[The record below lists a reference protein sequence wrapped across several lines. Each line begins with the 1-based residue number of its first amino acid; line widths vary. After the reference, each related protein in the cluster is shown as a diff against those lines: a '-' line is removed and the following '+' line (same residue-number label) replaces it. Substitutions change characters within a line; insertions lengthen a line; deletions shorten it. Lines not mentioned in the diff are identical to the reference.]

1 MIITKKWLDKYIDFT
16 DISNDDIVVALNNL
30 GFEVKRTHNFDHN
43 RDVVF
48 GWVQIVNEILDTNL
62 KFYLVAKGQE
72 LVDSIVCE
80 ASNPVKNEYVIV
92 ASPETILAGD
102 TKITK
107 QQIKGYVSEEMIC
120 YLNELGISK
129 KCLTTVKKDKIILTF
144 NDKEV
149 SYDMIDAE
157 DILPKIELTDYLFDI
172 DLTLNRSDCLS
183 AYELA
188 RELARYFKRELF
200 PLELES
206 TENLKGY
213 QNPLQVSIE
222 TMVVESAISANAKL
236 TPEKNPLKL
245 ADRIWLKI
253 NEYQSN
259 SADPFGDLAIKTAIE
274 TGQPLLLYDFN
285 KIKGPLKI
293 TDNYENKDF
302 NIKKGDLVVI
312 NNNKF
317 VELIGIKVNPAY
329 AITST
334 TTEITVLALH
344 LNHILMRHRQQQR
357 KVGISNINLQ
367 RYINPLSYATVGLG
381 LSRYLYLLKING
393 FLAELSV
400 LNFIKKY
407 NKTVEPI
414 RITLNEINQTIGH
427 PFSLLEVKA
436 LLEPL
441 AFHFEEA
448 AEILL
453 VTPPVARTDIF
464 QKDDI
469 VEEIARLFGYNNI
482 VSEPPVLP
490 NLAKENRPAEKTIK
504 NFETFLLNNGFYQ
517 AKTYAL
523 VKQQEIKDFNF
534 FNYQKPHQLLSPL
547 SKKHEVM
554 RLSLT
559 NSLLNSVVYNNA
571 RNNKNIK
578 LFTVEK
584 IYANKGESYY
594 HGAFVSQAEIVENK
608 VTGDKLANSYYYV
621 KSLLEAYLRSEQIDI
636 NELSYQ
642 ANPKN
647 KVYHPY
653 QTSRVLLGKQL
664 LAVIGVIN
672 PAYQNSVDL
681 KGATYFGEINFEL
694 IFNYS
699 NKKQTFF
706 TPLSKFSAS
715 NRDISIW
722 VPTTVSYEQI
732 KKKILAGV
740 KNVVK
745 MEVID
750 QYFDPKFKDGYS
762 ALTISFTFN
771 GMTKQLTEAEINKQF
786 EQIKNNLTKLE
797 LSIR

>member
-1 MIITKKWLDKYIDFT
+1 MIITRKWLDKYIDFT
-16 DISNDDIVVALNNL
+16 DISNDDIVAALNSL
-30 GFEVKRTHNFDHN
+30 GFEVERTHNFDHN
-43 RDVVF
+43 RDVVC
-48 GWVQIVNEILDTNL
+48 GRVQFINEILDTHL
-62 KFYLVAKGQE
+62 KFCLVDTGQE
-72 LVDSIVCE
+72 LVDPIVCG
-80 ASNPVKNEYVIV
+80 ASNPVENGYVIV
-92 ASPETILAGD
+92 ARPGTVLADG
-102 TKITK
+102 TKIAK
-107 QQIKGYVSEEMIC
+107 RQIKGYASEGMMC
-120 YLNELGISK
+120 SLSELGIPEK
-129 KCLTTVKKDKIILTF
+129 YLTAVEKDEIILTF
-144 NDKEV
+144 NEKEV
-149 SYDMIDAE
+149 SYDMIGAE
-157 DILPKIELTDYLFDI
+157 DILPKIGLTDYLFDI

-206 TENLKGY
+206 TENLKEY
-213 QNPLQVSIE
+213 QNPLQVGIK
-222 TMVVESAISANAKL
+222 TTAVESAISANVKL

-253 NEYQSN
+253 NEYQSD
-259 SADPFGDLAIKTAIE
+259 STDPFGDLAIKTTIE

-285 KIKGPLKI
+285 KIKGSLKI
-293 TDNYENKDF
+293 TDDYENKAF

-312 NNNKF
+312 DNNEF
-317 VELIGIKVNPAY
+317 VELIGVRVNPAY

-334 TTEITVLALH
+334 TAEITVLALH
-344 LNHILMRHRQQQR
+344 LNHILMRQQQR

-367 RYINPLSYATVGLG
+367 RYIKPLSYATVGLG

-407 NKTVEPI
+407 KKTVEPI

-441 AFHFEEA
+441 AFHFKKA

-453 VTPPVARTDIF
+453 VIPPVMRTDIF
-464 QKDDI
+464 QKADI
-469 VEEIARLFGYNNI
+469 IEEIARLFGYNNI
-482 VSEPPVLP
+482 VSEPPVLSS
-490 NLAKENRPAEKTIK
+490 LAKANRPAEKTIN

-534 FNYQKPHQLLSPL
+534 FNYQKPYQLLSPL
-547 SKKHEVM
+547 SEEHEVM

-584 IYANKGESYY
+584 IYANGGESYY
-594 HGAFVSQAEIVENK
+594 HGAFVSQTEIIENK
-608 VTGDKLANSYYYV
+608 VTGNKLANSYYYV
-621 KSLLEAYLRSEQIDI
+621 KSLLEAYLQSEQIDI

-642 ANPKN
+642 AAPKN

-653 QTSRVLLGKQL
+653 QTSQVLLGKQL
-664 LAVIGVIN
+664 LAVIGVVH
-672 PAYQNSVDL
+672 PAYQNAVDL
-681 KGATYFGEINFEL
+681 KGATYFGEINFEV
-694 IFNYS
+694 IFNHS

-715 NRDISIW
+715 SRDISIW

-750 QYFDPKFKDGYS
+750 QYFDPKLKAGHS

-771 GMTKQLTEAEINKQF
+771 DMTKQLTEAEINKQF

>member
-1 MIITKKWLDKYIDFT
+1 MIITRKWLDKYIDFT
-16 DISNDDIVVALNNL
+16 DISNDDIVAALNSL
-30 GFEVKRTHNFDHN
+30 GFEVERTHNFDHN
-43 RDVVF
+43 RDVVC
-48 GWVQIVNEILDTNL
+48 GRVQVVNEIIDTHL
-62 KFYLVAKGQE
+62 KFCLVDTGQE
-72 LVDSIVCE
+72 LVDPIVCG
-80 ASNPVKNEYVIV
+80 ASNPVENGYVIV
-92 ASPETILAGD
+92 ARPGAILADG
-102 TKITK
+102 TKIAK
-107 QQIKGYVSEEMIC
+107 RQIKGYASEGMMCSLI
-120 YLNELGISK
+120 ELGIPEK
-129 KCLTTVKKDKIILTF
+129 YLTTVEKDEIILTF
-144 NDKEV
+144 NEKEV
-149 SYDMIDAE
+149 SYDMIGAE
-157 DILPKIELTDYLFDI
+157 DILPKIGLTDYLFDI

-188 RELARYFKRELF
+188 RELASYFKRELF

-206 TENLKGY
+206 TENLKEY
-213 QNPLQVSIE
+213 QNPLQVGIE
-222 TMVVESAISANAKL
+222 TTAVKSAISANVKL

-253 NEYQSN
+253 NEYQSD
-259 SADPFGDLAIKTAIE
+259 SVDPFGDLAIKTTIE

-293 TDNYENKDF
+293 TNDYENKDF

-312 NNNKF
+312 DNNEF
-317 VELIGIKVNPAY
+317 VELIGVRVNPVY

-344 LNHILMRHRQQQR
+344 LNHILMRYQQR

-367 RYINPLSYATVGLG
+367 RYIKPLSYATVGLG

-393 FLAELSV
+393 FLSELSV

-407 NKTVEPI
+407 KKTVEPI
-414 RITLNEINQTIGH
+414 RITLNEINQSIGH
-427 PFSLLEVKA
+427 LFSLLEVKG

-441 AFHFEEA
+441 TFHFKEA
-448 AEILL
+448 AEILF
-453 VTPPVARTDIF
+453 VTPPVTRTDIF
-464 QKDDI
+464 QKADI
-469 VEEIARLFGYNNI
+469 IEEIARLFGYNNI

-490 NLAKENRPAEKTIK
+490 NLAKANRSAEKTIN

-547 SKKHEVM
+547 SEEHEVM

-578 LFTVEK
+578 LFTVEN
-584 IYANKGESYY
+584 IYANGRESYY

-621 KSLLEAYLRSEQIDI
+621 KSLLEAYLQSEQIDV

-642 ANPKN
+642 AAPKN

-653 QTSRVLLGKQL
+653 QTSHVLLGKQL
-664 LAVIGVIN
+664 LAMIGVVH
-672 PAYQNSVDL
+672 PAYHNAVDL
-681 KGATYFGEINFEL
+681 KGATYFGEINFEV

-715 NRDISIW
+715 SRDISIW

-740 KNVVK
+740 KNIVK

-750 QYFDPKFKDGYS
+750 QYFDPKLKAGHN

-771 GMTKQLTEAEINKQF
+771 DMTKQLTEAEINKQF